1 MRHLL
6 LAIWEGIIEH
16 RRALLLLLAW
26 IAAVVFVIHAA
37 FFFASSSSALCESCH
52 IMKPYVE
59 MWRHSTHREVACV
72 NCHTEYRYVLS
83 RTYLKYALGIY
94 TTQLRAEVPDGR
106 CLACHEKQNLDTD
119 KVFLKDIHFS
129 HQDHLGEM
137 RRGKRLH
144 CTSCHSGLVM
154 GETEA
159 ATHVG
164 VDEAVCFTCHFKGA
178 EQGQAV
184 TGCLVCHGPPKVVVT
199 HQGFQ
204 FDHGTYLQRGVRCET
219 CHTEVTRGDANVPV
233 ERCAACHVSRAEAI
247 GDSQR
252 IHEIHLRKHAI
263 DCKRCHNRME
273 HGKIAMAAA
282 LGERCENCHKPEH
295 TAQEQMYVGIG
306 GKGVPDMPSTMFLAR
321 VACDSCHAEP
331 GSDPRVGAEKLRAS
345 CVHCHGAGYDR
356 MVDDWI
362 RELGELRGLVERALA
377 QAENNVTRMGTR
389 GQQYRRGLEEAWHNV
404 RFVTRGHGE
413 HNVRYAVELLRHALE
428 QARRVPGV
436 AVPSSPILASES
448 GYCRVCHS
456 TSHLALRLEFANMGF
471 EHSRHLGA
479 GLSCDSCHSVE
490 EHGKTTIVAEGCMS
504 CHHSPKQAQPC
515 SRCHQAQASLAAGEV
530 VGTGFKGDPDPMAAA
545 GVECSGCHD
554 LKRQEPLVASVQK
567 ACVSCHEEGYDAML
581 VEWINEDQNRLQE
594 LAVLLAK
601 AKEAKVS
608 PAAVGEAEAL
618 YNALLKAKGVHNMDL
633 AAKAAARIRALLGQ
647 GASSSR

>member
-1 MRHLL
+1 MRHLF
-6 LAIWEGIIEH
+6 LAIWEGIVEH
-16 RRALLLLLAW
+16 RRALLQLLAW
-26 IAAVVFVIHAA
+26 AAAIVFAIHAV
-37 FFFASSSSALCESCH
+37 FFFVSSSPALCESCH

-59 MWRHSTHREVACV
+59 MWRQSTHREVACV
-72 NCHTEYRYVLS
+72 NCHSEYRYVLS
-83 RTYLKYALGIY
+83 RTYLKYVLGIY
-94 TTQLRAEVPDGR
+94 TTQLRAEVPDNR

-129 HQDHLGEM
+129 HQGHLGEM

-154 GETEA
+154 GEA
-159 ATHVG
+159 KPATHVG

-199 HQGFQ
+199 HQGFE
-204 FDHGTYLQRGVRCET
+204 FDHGTYLERGVRCAT
-219 CHTEVTRGDANVPV
+219 CHAEVTRGDANVPV
-233 ERCAACHVSRAEAI
+233 ERCSACHVSRAEAI
-247 GDSQR
+247 KDTER
-252 IHEIHLRKHAI
+252 IHDIHLRKHAI

-295 TAQEQMYVGIG
+295 TQQEQMYVGIG

-345 CVHCHGAGYDR
+345 CVHCHGVGYDR

-362 RELGELRGLVERALA
+362 RELGELRGMVTAAVA
-377 QAENNVTRMGTR
+377 QAEARVTAMGAR
-389 GQQYRRGLEEAWHNV
+389 GEHFRRGLEEARHNL
-404 RFVTRGHGE
+404 RFVERGHGE
-413 HNVRYAVELLRHALE
+413 HNVRYAVELLRYALE
-428 QARRVPGV
+428 QARKVPGV
-436 AVPSSPILASES
+436 QAPLSPVLASAS

-456 TSHLALRLEFANMGF
+456 TSHLAPKLEFAGMSF
-471 EHSRHLGA
+471 QHARHLNS
-479 GLSCDSCHSVE
+479 GLACDTCHSVE

-504 CHHSPKQAQPC
+504 CHHTPAQAEPC
-515 SRCHQAQASLAAGEV
+515 GRCHQAQERFAAGEV
-530 VGTGFKGDPDPMAAA
+530 LGTAFKGDPDVMVAA
-545 GVECSGCHD
+545 GVTCTGCHD
-554 LKRQEPLVASVQK
+554 LGSKEPLVPSVQK
-567 ACVSCHEEGYDAML
+567 ACVGCHEPGYDAMA
-581 VEWINEDQNRLQE
+581 VEWINEDQARLQE

-601 AKEAKVS
+601 AKAAKRS
-608 PAAVGEAEAL
+608 PADVAQAEAL
-618 YNALLKAKGVHNMDL
+618 YNALLEAKGVHNMDL
-633 AAKAAARIRALLGQ
+633 AAKAAARIRSLLGPALAA
-647 GASSSR
+647 GH